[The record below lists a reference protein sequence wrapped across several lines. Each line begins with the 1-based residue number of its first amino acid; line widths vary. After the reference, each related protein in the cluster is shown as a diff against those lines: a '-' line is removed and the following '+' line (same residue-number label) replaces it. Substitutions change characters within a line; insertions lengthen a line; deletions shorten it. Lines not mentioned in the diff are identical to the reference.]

1 MLFANWY
8 HSEHSI
14 PRRATRYVRQHAAS
28 ILKLRKDTLAS
39 SEFTHSADTLKQ
51 IARDVLDYARER
63 GATAAE
69 TEASEGFGQSVT
81 VRLGEVETI
90 EYNRDKGVGVSVY
103 IGNQRGHASTS
114 DFSAQALRDTVDAA
128 ISIARLTASDQFA
141 GLADADLLATRFPQL
156 DLYQPWNIDVE
167 QAIELARS
175 CEDAAFAADRN
186 VSNSEGASVSVQQ
199 SHFAY
204 GNSNGFLAGYPSSR
218 HSIVCAVIAGKEDA
232 MQRDDWYT
240 TARSA
245 IDLEPATEV
254 GARAGKRAARRV
266 GARKVSTARVPVLFE
281 APVASGL
288 LGHFVAA
295 VSGGSLYRK
304 SSFLLDSLGKP
315 VFAPSV
321 QIHDRPHVLKG
332 LASSPFDDEG
342 VATHTRDIV
351 QGGVLKGY
359 FLGSYSARKLGMRST
374 GNAGGNHNLSM
385 DSTDGDLASLL
396 KSMGSGLL
404 VTDLLGQGVNMVT
417 GDYSRGA
424 AGFWIENGE
433 ISHPVQEITVAG
445 NLKDMYRNIA
455 AIGSDV
461 VVRGSRQCGSVLIE
475 GMTVAGE

>member
-1 MLFANWY
+1 
-8 HSEHSI
+8 
-14 PRRATRYVRQHAAS
+14 V
-28 ILKLRKDTLAS
+28 AS
-39 SEFTHSADTLKQ
+39 SEFTHSADILRQ

-81 VRLGEVETI
+81 VRRSEIETI

-128 ISIARLTASDQFA
+128 LSIARLTASDQFA
-141 GLADADLLATRFPQL
+141 GLADADLLATQFPEL
-156 DLYQPWNIDVE
+156 DLYHPWPIDVE

-175 CEDAAFAADRN
+175 CEDAAFAADPKI
-186 VSNSEGASVSVQQ
+186 SNSEGASVSVQQ

-204 GNSNGFLAGYPSSR
+204 GNSNGFLGGYPSSR
-218 HSIVCAVIAGKEDA
+218 HSIVCSMIAGKDEN

-245 IDLEPATEV
+245 ADLDPATEV

-266 GARKVSTARVPVLFE
+266 GARKVATARVPVLFE

-304 SSFLLDSLGKP
+304 SSFLLDSLGKT
-315 VFAPSV
+315 VFSPLV
-321 QIHDRPHVLKG
+321 QIHDRPHVPKG

-351 QGGVLKGY
+351 HNGVLQGY
-359 FLGSYSARKLGMRST
+359 FLGSYSARKLGLRTT

-385 DSTDGDLASLL
+385 DSTDGGLDAML
-396 KSMGSGLL
+396 KKMGTGLL
-404 VTDLLGQGVNMVT
+404 LTDLLGQGINMVT

-424 AGFWIENGE
+424 AGFWVQNGE

-445 NLKDMYRNIA
+445 NLKEMFRNIVA
-455 AIGSDV
+455 VGSDV
-461 VVRGSRQCGSVLIE
+461 IVRGSRQCGSVLVE

>member
-1 MLFANWY
+1 
-8 HSEHSI
+8 
-14 PRRATRYVRQHAAS
+14 
-28 ILKLRKDTLAS
+28 LAS
-39 SEFTHSADTLKQ
+39 SEFTHSADVLRQ

-69 TEASEGFGQSVT
+69 TEVSEGFGQSVT
-81 VRLGEVETI
+81 VRRGEVETI

-103 IGNQRGHASTS
+103 IGQQRGHASTS
-114 DFSAQALRDTVDAA
+114 DFSAKALRDTVDAA
-128 ISIARLTASDQFA
+128 LSIARLTASDQFA
-141 GLADADLLATRFPQL
+141 GLADADLLATRFPEL
-156 DLYQPWNIDVE
+156 DLYHPWHIDVE

-175 CEDAAFAADRN
+175 CEDAAFAADSK
-186 VSNSEGASVSVQQ
+186 VTNSEGASVSVQQ

-218 HSIVCAVIAGKEDA
+218 HSIVCSVIAGKDEE

-245 IDLEPATEV
+245 ADLDSAAEV

-281 APVASGL
+281 APAAAGL
-288 LGHFVAA
+288 IGHFVAA

-315 VFAPSV
+315 VFSANV
-321 QIHDRPHVLKG
+321 QIHDRPHVAKG

-342 VATHTRDIV
+342 VATQTRDIV
-351 QGGVLKGY
+351 RDGVLQGY
-359 FLGSYSARKLGMRST
+359 FLGSYSARKLGLRST
-374 GNAGGNHNLSM
+374 GNAGGNHNLSV
-385 DSTDGDLASLL
+385 DSTGGDLPALM
-396 KSMGSGLL
+396 KMMGSGLL

-424 AGFWIENGE
+424 AGFWVENGE

-445 NLKDMYRNIA
+445 NLRDMFRNIV

-461 VVRGSRQCGSVLIE
+461 IVRGSRQSGSMLVE

>member
-1 MLFANWY
+1 M
-8 HSEHSI
+8 
-14 PRRATRYVRQHAAS
+14 
-28 ILKLRKDTLAS
+28 AS
-39 SEFTHSADTLKQ
+39 SEFTHSADVLRQ

-81 VRLGEVETI
+81 VRRGEVETI

-103 IGNQRGHASTS
+103 IGHQRGHASTS
-114 DFSAQALRDTVDAA
+114 DFSAKALRDTVDAA
-128 ISIARLTASDQFA
+128 LSIARLTASDQFA
-141 GLADADLLATRFPQL
+141 GLADADLLATRFPEL
-156 DLYQPWNIDVE
+156 DLYHPWHIDVE
-167 QAIELARS
+167 QAIELART
-175 CEDAAFAADRN
+175 CEDAAFAADSR
-186 VSNSEGASVSVQQ
+186 VTNSEGASVSVQQ

-218 HSIVCAVIAGKEDA
+218 HSIVCSVIAGKDEE

-245 IDLEPATEV
+245 ADLDSAAEV
-254 GARAGKRAARRV
+254 GARAGKRASRRV

-315 VFAPSV
+315 VFSANV
-321 QIHDRPHVLKG
+321 QIHDRPHVAKG

-342 VATHTRDIV
+342 VATQTRDIV
-351 QGGVLKGY
+351 KDGVLQGY
-359 FLGSYSARKLGMRST
+359 FLGSYSARKLGLRST

-385 DSTDGDLASLL
+385 DSTDGNLPALL
-396 KSMGSGLL
+396 KNMGTGLL

-424 AGFWIENGE
+424 AGFWVENGE

-445 NLKDMYRNIA
+445 NLKDMFRNIV

-461 VVRGSRQCGSVLIE
+461 IVRGSRQSGSVLVE

>member
-1 MLFANWY
+1 MN
-8 HSEHSI
+8 
-14 PRRATRYVRQHAAS
+14 
-28 ILKLRKDTLAS
+28 
-39 SEFTHSADTLKQ
+39 
-51 IARDVLDYARER
+51 
-63 GATAAE
+63 
-69 TEASEGFGQSVT
+69 SVT
-81 VRLGEVETI
+81 
-90 EYNRDKGVGVSVY
+90 S
-103 IGNQRGHASTS
+103 
-114 DFSAQALRDTVDAA
+114 F
-128 ISIARLTASDQFA
+128 SIARLTASDQFA

-156 DLYQPWNIDVE
+156 DLYHPWNIDVE

-445 NLKDMYRNIA
+445 NLKDMYRNIV

>member
-1 MLFANWY
+1 M
-8 HSEHSI
+8 
-14 PRRATRYVRQHAAS
+14 
-28 ILKLRKDTLAS
+28 AS
-39 SEFTHSADTLKQ
+39 SEFTHSADILRQ

-63 GATAAE
+63 GATAVE

-81 VRLGEVETI
+81 VRRGEIETI

-103 IGNQRGHASTS
+103 IGQQRGHASTS

-128 ISIARLTASDQFA
+128 LSIARLTASDQFA
-141 GLADADLLATRFPQL
+141 GLADADLLAKQFPEL
-156 DLYQPWNIDVE
+156 DLYHPWRIDVE

-175 CEDAAFAADRN
+175 CEDAAFAADPK

-204 GNSNGFLAGYPSSR
+204 GNSNGFLGGYPSSR
-218 HSIVCAVIAGKEDA
+218 HSIVCSVIAGKDED

-245 IDLEPATEV
+245 TDLDPATEV
-254 GARAGKRAARRV
+254 GTRAGRRAARRV
-266 GARKVSTARVPVLFE
+266 GARKVATARVPVLFE

-288 LGHFVAA
+288 IGHFVAA

-315 VFAPSV
+315 VFSPNV
-321 QIHDRPHVLKG
+321 QIHDRPHVVKG

-342 VATHTRDIV
+342 VATKTREIV
-351 QGGVLKGY
+351 QDGVLQGY
-359 FLGSYSARKLGMRST
+359 FLGSYSARKLGLRST

-396 KSMGSGLL
+396 KKMGRGLL

-424 AGFWIENGE
+424 AGFWVENGE

-445 NLKDMYRNIA
+445 NLKEMFRNIA
-455 AIGSDV
+455 AIGSDMI
-461 VVRGSRQCGSVLIE
+461 VRGSRRCGSVLVE